1 MLTAAGGT
9 VIAVQAN
16 FYQVQLQS
24 GEQLLCTKRE
34 KLKKIGT
41 KVMVGDVVTVEDWAS
56 ERGVITTVAA
66 RRSELDRPPIANVDC
81 IMLVF
86 ALAEPA
92 IDPLLLSKFLVKAE
106 STEIP
111 VALCLNKCDLLTESE
126 QQQWV
131 DRLQAWGYPPILIST
146 MTGAGL
152 PNLRAQLQDRTTVV
166 AGHSGVGKSSLIN
179 QLIPDLDLRVAA
191 VSGKLNRGRHT
202 TRHVELFNLPTG
214 GLIADTPGFNQPDLT
229 CYPEDLPTYF
239 PEIRSQLPSDCQFND
254 CWHQGEPGCAIDRNW
269 ERYPHYLEFLGE
281 AVKYQQQ
288 VLNQKPPDAQWKQK
302 TDKLEPLLAAKRY
315 RRLSRR
321 SQTQGLADLADDST
335 RDD

>member
-1 MLTAAGGT
+1 MLASATGT

-16 FYQVQLQS
+16 FYQVQLIS
-24 GEQLLCTKRE
+24 GQQLLCTKRE

-41 KVMVGDVVTVEDWAS
+41 KVMVGDVVTVDDWQS
-56 ERGVITTVAA
+56 ERGVITTVAE

-81 IMLVF
+81 VMLVF

-106 STEIP
+106 STEIK
-111 VALCLNKCDLLTESE
+111 VSLCLNKCDLLTQTE

-131 DRLQAWGYPPILIST
+131 ERLQAWGYPPILIST
-146 MTGAGL
+146 MTGEGL
-152 PNLRAQLQDRTTVV
+152 PALQDQLRDRTTVV

-179 QLIPDLDLRVAA
+179 QLIPDLGLRVAA

-229 CYPEDLPTYF
+229 CYPIDLPTYF
-239 PEIRSQLPSDCQFND
+239 PEIRSQLPSNCQFND
-254 CWHQGEPGCAIDRNW
+254 CWHQGEPGCGIDREW
-269 ERYPHYLEFLGE
+269 ERYPHYLEFLAE
-281 AVKYQQQ
+281 AIKYQQQ
-288 VLNQKPPDAQWKQK
+288 IINQKQPDAQWKQK
-302 TDKLEPLLAAKRY
+302 TNKLEPLLAAKRY
-315 RRLSRR
+315 RRISRR
-321 SQTQGLADLADDST
+321 SQTQDLPNLTKDATEDS
-335 RDD
+335 

>member
-1 MLTAAGGT
+1 MLPSAIGT

-16 FYQVQLQS
+16 FYQVQLLNGQ
-24 GEQLLCTKRE
+24 QLLCTKRE

-41 KVMVGDVVTVEDWAS
+41 KVMVGDVVTVADWQS
-56 ERGVITTVAA
+56 ERGVITTVAE
-66 RRSELDRPPIANVDC
+66 RRNELDRPPIANVDC

-106 STEIP
+106 STDIP
-111 VALCLNKCDLLTESE
+111 VQLCLNKCDLLSVAE
-126 QQQWV
+126 QEQWIT
-131 DRLQAWGYPPILIST
+131 RLSAWGYPPILIST
-146 MTGAGL
+146 LTSAGL
-152 PNLRAQLQDRTTVV
+152 SALQEQLCDRTTVL

-229 CYPEDLPTYF
+229 CYPTDLPTYF
-239 PEIRSQLPSDCQFND
+239 PEIRLQLPSNCQFND
-254 CWHQGEPGCAIDRNW
+254 CVHQGEPGCVIDREW
-269 ERYPHYLEFLGE
+269 ERYPHYLEFLAE
-281 AVKYQQQ
+281 ATKYQQQ
-288 VLNQKPPDAQWKQK
+288 VINQKQPDAQWKQK
-302 TDKLEPLLAAKRY
+302 TNKLEPLLAAKRY
-315 RRLSRR
+315 RRVSRR
-321 SQTQGLADLADDST
+321 SQTQGLPDLTEDST
-335 RDD
+335 EDD

>member
-1 MLTAAGGT
+1 MLPSAIGT

-16 FYQVQLQS
+16 FYQVQLLNGQ
-24 GEQLLCTKRE
+24 QLLCTKRE

-41 KVMVGDVVTVEDWAS
+41 KVMVGDVVTVADWQS
-56 ERGVITTVAA
+56 ERGVITTVAE
-66 RRSELDRPPIANVDC
+66 RRNELDRPPIANVDC

-106 STEIP
+106 STDIP
-111 VALCLNKCDLLTESE
+111 VQLCLNKCDLLSVAE
-126 QQQWV
+126 QEQWIA
-131 DRLQAWGYPPILIST
+131 RLSAWGYPPILIST
-146 MTGAGL
+146 LTSAGL
-152 PNLRAQLQDRTTVV
+152 SALQEQLRDRMTVL

-229 CYPEDLPTYF
+229 CYPTDLPTYF
-239 PEIRSQLPSDCQFND
+239 PEIRSQLPSNCQFND
-254 CWHQGEPGCAIDRNW
+254 CVHQGEPGCVIDREW
-269 ERYPHYLEFLGE
+269 ERYPHYLEFLAE
-281 AVKYQQQ
+281 AIKYQQQ
-288 VLNQKPPDAQWKQK
+288 VINQKQPDAQWKQK
-302 TDKLEPLLAAKRY
+302 TNKLEPLLAAKRY
-315 RRLSRR
+315 RRVSRR
-321 SQTQGLADLADDST
+321 SQTQGLPDLTEDST
-335 RDD
+335 EDD

>member
-1 MLTAAGGT
+1 MLTAVGGT

-16 FYQVQLQS
+16 FYQVQLDS

-111 VALCLNKCDLLTESE
+111 VALCLNKCDLLTEIE

-131 DRLQAWGYPPILIST
+131 DRLQGWGYPPILIST

-152 PNLRAQLQDRTTVV
+152 PNLRVQLQDRTTVV

-179 QLIPDLDLRVAA
+179 QLIPDLGLRVAA

-254 CWHQGEPGCAIDRNW
+254 CWHQGEPGCAIDRHW
-269 ERYPHYLEFLGE
+269 ERYPHYLEFLAE

-288 VLNQKPPDAQWKQK
+288 VLNQKQPDAQWKQK

>member
-1 MLTAAGGT
+1 MLPSAIGT

-16 FYQVQLQS
+16 FYQVQLLNGQ
-24 GEQLLCTKRE
+24 QLLCTKRE

-41 KVMVGDVVTVEDWAS
+41 KVMVGDVVTVADWQS
-56 ERGVITTVAA
+56 ERGVITTVAE
-66 RRSELDRPPIANVDC
+66 RRNELDRPPIANVDC

-106 STEIP
+106 STDIP
-111 VALCLNKCDLLTESE
+111 VKLCLNKCDLLSAAE
-126 QQQWV
+126 QEQWIT
-131 DRLQAWGYPPILIST
+131 RLSAWGYPPILIST
-146 MTGAGL
+146 LTSAGMSVL
-152 PNLRAQLQDRTTVV
+152 QEQLRDRTTVL

-229 CYPEDLPTYF
+229 CYPTDLPTYF
-239 PEIRSQLPSDCQFND
+239 PEIRSQLPSNCQFND
-254 CWHQGEPGCAIDRNW
+254 CVHQGEPGCVIDREW
-269 ERYPHYLEFLGE
+269 ERYPHYLEFLAE
-281 AVKYQQQ
+281 ATKYQQQ
-288 VLNQKPPDAQWKQK
+288 VINQKQPDAQWKQK
-302 TDKLEPLLAAKRY
+302 TNKLEPLLAAKRY
-315 RRLSRR
+315 RRVSRR
-321 SQTQGLADLADDST
+321 SQTQGLPNLTEDST
-335 RDD
+335 EDD